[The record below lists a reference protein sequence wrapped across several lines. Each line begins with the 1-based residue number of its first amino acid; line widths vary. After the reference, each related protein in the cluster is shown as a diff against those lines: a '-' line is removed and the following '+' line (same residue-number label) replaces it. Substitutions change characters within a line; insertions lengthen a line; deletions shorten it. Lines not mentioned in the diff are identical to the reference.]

1 MHNLMKVFILPLVFF
16 NLLSA
21 NDIYEDN
28 ALGVVLLMGDAGY
41 GSGVIISTKG
51 HVLTNNHVVEHNEN
65 LEAILSYQY
74 NLDGY
79 EEYVHSIE
87 IIKQDKVKDLA
98 LIKINN
104 PRTALRPINIS
115 RKVPAIGSRVH
126 AIGHP
131 DLEVWSY
138 TTGYISQIRE
148 EYEWSYEDEFEHIAN
163 VYQTQTPVAEGNSGG
178 PLLNDHGNLVGINT
192 FGDHK
197 NDFQNFSVT
206 VNEIVKFLINK

>member
-1 MHNLMKVFILPLVFF
+1 MHNLIKFFILPMIFF
-16 NLLSA
+16 NFLSA
-21 NDIYEDN
+21 NNIYEDN
-28 ALGVVLLMGDAGY
+28 ALGVILLVGDKGY

-51 HVLTNNHVVEHNEN
+51 YVLTNNHVVEDNKN

-98 LIKINN
+98 LIKIIK
-104 PRTALRPINIS
+104 PRAALKPIKIS
-115 RKVPAIGSRVH
+115 RKIPAIGSQVH

-131 DLEVWSY
+131 DLEVWTY
-138 TTGYISQIRE
+138 TTGYISQIRD
-148 EYEWSYEDEFEHIAN
+148 EYEWSYNDEFEHMAN
-163 VYQTQTPVAEGNSGG
+163 VYQTQTPIAEGNSGG
-178 PLLNDHGNLVGINT
+178 PLLNNHGNLVGINT
-192 FGDHK
+192 FGDSE

-206 VNEIVKFLINK
+206 VGEIVKFLIN

>member
-1 MHNLMKVFILPLVFF
+1 MYNLMKVFILPFVFF
-16 NLLSA
+16 NFLSA

-51 HVLTNNHVVEHNEN
+51 YVLTNNHVIENNEN
-65 LEAILSYQY
+65 LEVILSYQY
-74 NLDGY
+74 KLDGY

-115 RKVPAIGSRVH
+115 RKVPAIGSQVH

-131 DLEVWSY
+131 DLEVWTY

-148 EYEWSYEDEFEHIAN
+148 EYEWSYKDDFEHMAN
-163 VYQTQTPVAEGNSGG
+163 VYQTQTPIAEGNSGG
-178 PLLNDHGNLVGINT
+178 PLLNNHGNLVGINT
-192 FGDHK
+192 FGDSE

-206 VNEIVKFLINK
+206 VDEIIKFLIN

>member
-1 MHNLMKVFILPLVFF
+1 MYNLMKIFILPLVFF

-206 VNEIVKFLINK
+206 VDEIIKFLVK

>member
-1 MHNLMKVFILPLVFF
+1 MYNLMKVFILPLVFF

-51 HVLTNNHVVEHNEN
+51 YVLTNNHVIENNEN
-65 LEAILSYQY
+65 LEVILSYQY

-87 IIKQDKVKDLA
+87 VIKQDKVKDLA

-115 RKVPAIGSRVH
+115 RKVPAIGSQVH

-131 DLEVWSY
+131 DLEVWTY

-148 EYEWSYEDEFEHIAN
+148 EYEWSYKDEFEHMAN
-163 VYQTQTPVAEGNSGG
+163 VYQTQTPIAEGNSGG
-178 PLLNDHGNLVGINT
+178 PLLNNHGNLVGINT
-192 FGDHK
+192 FGDSE

-206 VNEIVKFLINK
+206 VDEIIKFLIN

>member
-1 MHNLMKVFILPLVFF
+1 MYNLMKVFILPLVFF

-21 NDIYEDN
+21 NHIYEDN
-28 ALGVVLLMGDAGY
+28 ALGVVLLMGDVGY

-51 HVLTNNHVVEHNEN
+51 HILTNNHVVEHNEN
-65 LEAILSYQY
+65 LEAILHYQY

-148 EYEWSYEDEFEHIAN
+148 EYEWFYEDEFEHMAN

-192 FGDHK
+192 FGDDK

-206 VNEIVKFLINK
+206 VDEIIKFLVK

>member
-1 MHNLMKVFILPLVFF
+1 MIFF
-16 NLLSA
+16 NFLSA
-21 NDIYEDN
+21 NNIYEDN
-28 ALGVVLLMGDAGY
+28 ALGVILLVGDKGY

-51 HVLTNNHVVEHNEN
+51 YVLTNNHVVENNEN

-98 LIKINN
+98 LIKIIK
-104 PRTALRPINIS
+104 PRAALKPIKIS
-115 RKVPAIGSRVH
+115 RKIPAIGSQVH

-131 DLEVWSY
+131 DLEVWTY
-138 TTGYISQIRE
+138 TTGYISQIRD
-148 EYEWSYEDEFEHIAN
+148 EYEWSYNDEFEHMAN
-163 VYQTQTPVAEGNSGG
+163 VYQTQTPIAEGNSGG
-178 PLLNDHGNLVGINT
+178 PLLNNHGNLVGINT
-192 FGDHK
+192 FGDNE

-206 VNEIVKFLINK
+206 VDEIIKFLIN

>member
-1 MHNLMKVFILPLVFF
+1 MYNLMKVFILPLVFF

-51 HVLTNNHVVEHNEN
+51 YVLTNNHVIENNEN
-65 LEAILSYQY
+65 LEVILSYQY

-115 RKVPAIGSRVH
+115 RKVPAIGSQVH

-131 DLEVWSY
+131 DLEVWTY

-148 EYEWSYEDEFEHIAN
+148 EYEWSYKDDFEHMAN
-163 VYQTQTPVAEGNSGG
+163 VYQTQTPIAEGNSGG
-178 PLLNDHGNLVGINT
+178 PLLNNHGNLVGINT
-192 FGDHK
+192 FGDSE

-206 VNEIVKFLINK
+206 VDEIIKFLIN

>member
-1 MHNLMKVFILPLVFF
+1 MYNLMKVFILPLVFF

-51 HVLTNNHVVEHNEN
+51 YVLTNNHVVENNEN
-65 LEAILSYQY
+65 LEAILSYKY

-115 RKVPAIGSRVH
+115 RKVPAIGSQVH

-138 TTGYISQIRE
+138 TTGYISQIRD
-148 EYEWSYEDEFEHIAN
+148 EYEWSYEDEFEHMAN

-178 PLLNDHGNLVGINT
+178 PLLNNHGNLVGINT
-192 FGDHK
+192 FGDSE

-206 VNEIVKFLINK
+206 VDEIIKFLIN

>member
-1 MHNLMKVFILPLVFF
+1 MYNLMKVFILPLIFF

-28 ALGVVLLMGDAGY
+28 ALGVVLLMGDVGY

-51 HVLTNNHVVEHNEN
+51 YVLTNNHVIENNEN

-74 NLDGY
+74 SLDGY

-115 RKVPAIGSRVH
+115 RKVPAIGSQVH

-131 DLEVWSY
+131 DLEVWTY

-148 EYEWSYEDEFEHIAN
+148 EYEWSYKDEFEHMAN
-163 VYQTQTPVAEGNSGG
+163 VYQTQTPIAEGNSGG
-178 PLLNDHGNLVGINT
+178 PLLNNHGNLVGINT
-192 FGDHK
+192 FGDSE

-206 VNEIVKFLINK
+206 VDEIIKFLIN

>member
-1 MHNLMKVFILPLVFF
+1 MYNLMKVFILPLVFF
-16 NLLSA
+16 NLLYA

-28 ALGVVLLMGDAGY
+28 ALGVVLLMGDTGY

-51 HVLTNNHVVEHNEN
+51 YVLTNNHVVENNEN

-74 NLDGY
+74 KLDGY

-131 DLEVWSY
+131 DLEVWTY
-138 TTGYISQIRE
+138 TTGYISQIRD
-148 EYEWSYEDEFEHIAN
+148 EYEWSYEDEFEHMAN
-163 VYQTQTPVAEGNSGG
+163 VYQTQTPISEGNSEG
-178 PLLNDHGNLVGINT
+178 PLLNQHGNLVGINT
-192 FGDHK
+192 FGASENYFH
-197 NDFQNFSVT
+197 NFSVT
-206 VNEIVKFLINK
+206 VDEIIKFLIN

>member
-51 HVLTNNHVVEHNEN
+51 HVLTNNHVVEHNDN

-148 EYEWSYEDEFEHIAN
+148 EYEWSYEDEFEHMAN

-206 VNEIVKFLINK
+206 VDEIVKFLINK

>member
-1 MHNLMKVFILPLVFF
+1 MYNLMKVFILPLVFF
-16 NLLSA
+16 NFLSA

-51 HVLTNNHVVEHNEN
+51 YVLTNNHVIENNEN
-65 LEAILSYQY
+65 LEVILSYQY
-74 NLDGY
+74 KLDGY

-115 RKVPAIGSRVH
+115 RKVPAIGSQVH

-131 DLEVWSY
+131 DLEVWTY

-148 EYEWSYEDEFEHIAN
+148 EYEWSYEDEFEHMAN

-178 PLLNDHGNLVGINT
+178 PLLNNHGNLVGINT
-192 FGDHK
+192 FGDSE

-206 VNEIVKFLINK
+206 VDEIIKFLIN

>member
-1 MHNLMKVFILPLVFF
+1 MYNLMKIFILPLVFF

-51 HVLTNNHVVEHNEN
+51 YVLTNNHVVENNEN
-65 LEAILSYQY
+65 LEAILSYKY

-131 DLEVWSY
+131 DLEVWTY
-138 TTGYISQIRE
+138 TTGYISQIRD
-148 EYEWSYEDEFEHIAN
+148 EYEWSYEDEFEHMAN

-178 PLLNDHGNLVGINT
+178 PLLNNHGNLVGINT
-192 FGDHK
+192 FGDSE

-206 VNEIVKFLINK
+206 VDEIIKFLIN

>member
-1 MHNLMKVFILPLVFF
+1 
-16 NLLSA
+16 
-21 NDIYEDN
+21 
-28 ALGVVLLMGDAGY
+28 
-41 GSGVIISTKG
+41 
-51 HVLTNNHVVEHNEN
+51 VVENNEN

-98 LIKINN
+98 LIKIKN

-115 RKVPAIGSRVH
+115 RKVPAIGSQVH

-131 DLEVWSY
+131 DLEVWTY

-148 EYEWSYEDEFEHIAN
+148 DYEWSYEDDFEHMAN
-163 VYQTQTPVAEGNSGG
+163 VYQTQTPIAEGNSGG
-178 PLLNDHGNLVGINT
+178 PLLNNHGNLVGINT
-192 FGDHK
+192 FGDSE

-206 VNEIVKFLINK
+206 VDEIIKFLIN

>member
-1 MHNLMKVFILPLVFF
+1 MYNLMKVFILPLVFF

-51 HVLTNNHVVEHNEN
+51 HVLTNNHVVEHNDN

-138 TTGYISQIRE
+138 TTGYISQIRD
-148 EYEWSYEDEFEHIAN
+148 EYEWSYEDEFEHMAN

-192 FGDHK
+192 FGDSK

-206 VNEIVKFLINK
+206 VDEIIKFLVK

>member
-1 MHNLMKVFILPLVFF
+1 MHYLIKIFVMPLMFF
-16 NLLSA
+16 NLLIA

-28 ALGVVLLMGDAGY
+28 ALGVVLLMGDVGF
-41 GSGVIISTKG
+41 GSGVIISSSG
-51 HVLTNNHVVEHNEN
+51 YVLTNNHVIENNEN

-74 NLDGY
+74 ELGGY
-79 EEYVHSIE
+79 EDYVHSIE

-104 PRTALRPINIS
+104 PRTSLKSIKIS
-115 RKVPAIGSRVH
+115 RKVPAIGSQVH

-131 DLEVWSY
+131 DLEVWTY

-148 EYEWSYEDEFEHIAN
+148 EYEWSYEDEFEHMAN
-163 VYQTQTPVAEGNSGG
+163 VYQTQTPIAEGNSGG
-178 PLLNDHGNLVGINT
+178 PLLNNYGNLVGINT
-192 FGDHK
+192 FGDSE

-206 VNEIVKFLINK
+206 VDEIIKFLIN

>member
-1 MHNLMKVFILPLVFF
+1 MYNLMKVFILPLVFF
-16 NLLSA
+16 NLLYA

-41 GSGVIISTKG
+41 GSGVIISSKG
-51 HVLTNNHVVEHNEN
+51 YVLTNNHVVENNEN

-74 NLDGY
+74 KLDGY

-131 DLEVWSY
+131 DLEVWTY
-138 TTGYISQIRE
+138 TTGYISQIRD
-148 EYEWSYEDEFEHIAN
+148 EYEWSYEDEFEHMAN

-178 PLLNDHGNLVGINT
+178 PLLNNYGNLVGINT
-192 FGDHK
+192 FGDSE

-206 VNEIVKFLINK
+206 VDEIIKFLIN

>member
-51 HVLTNNHVVEHNEN
+51 HVLTNNHVVEHNDN

-87 IIKQDKVKDLA
+87 IIKQDKIKDLA

-206 VNEIVKFLINK
+206 VDEIIKFLVK

>member
-1 MHNLMKVFILPLVFF
+1 MYNLMKVFILPFVFF

-28 ALGVVLLMGDAGY
+28 ALGVVLLMGDVGY

-51 HVLTNNHVVEHNEN
+51 YVLTNNHVIENNEN

-131 DLEVWSY
+131 DLEVWTY
-138 TTGYISQIRE
+138 TTGYISQIRD
-148 EYEWSYEDEFEHIAN
+148 EYEWSYEDEFEHMAN

-178 PLLNDHGNLVGINT
+178 PLLNQHGNLVGINT
-192 FGDHK
+192 FGDSE

-206 VNEIVKFLINK
+206 VDEIIKFLIN

>member
-1 MHNLMKVFILPLVFF
+1 MYNLMKIFILPLVFF

-51 HVLTNNHVVEHNEN
+51 YVLTNNHVVENNEN

-74 NLDGY
+74 KLDGY

-115 RKVPAIGSRVH
+115 RKMPTIGSQVH

-131 DLEVWSY
+131 DLEVWTY

-148 EYEWSYEDEFEHIAN
+148 EYEWSYEDDFEHMAN
-163 VYQTQTPVAEGNSGG
+163 VYQTQTPIAEGNSGG
-178 PLLNDHGNLVGINT
+178 PLLNNYGNLVGINT
-192 FGDHK
+192 FGDSE

-206 VNEIVKFLINK
+206 VDEIIKFLIN

>member
-1 MHNLMKVFILPLVFF
+1 MYNLMKVFILPLVFF
-16 NLLSA
+16 NFLSA

-28 ALGVVLLMGDAGY
+28 ALGVVLLMGDTGY
-41 GSGVIISTKG
+41 GSGVIISSKG
-51 HVLTNNHVVEHNEN
+51 YVLTNNHVVENNEN

-74 NLDGY
+74 KLDGY

-131 DLEVWSY
+131 DLEVWTY

-148 EYEWSYEDEFEHIAN
+148 EYEWSYEDEFEHMAN

-178 PLLNDHGNLVGINT
+178 PLLNNHGNLVGINT
-192 FGDHK
+192 FGDSE

-206 VNEIVKFLINK
+206 VDEIIKFLIN